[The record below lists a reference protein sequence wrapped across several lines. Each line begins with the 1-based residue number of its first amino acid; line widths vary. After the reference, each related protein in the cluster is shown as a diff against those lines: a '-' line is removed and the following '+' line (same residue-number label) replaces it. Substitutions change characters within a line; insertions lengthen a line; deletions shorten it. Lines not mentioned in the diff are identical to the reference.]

1 MAKVIK
7 HHNRYDKDICIMKH
21 IFLWLNQINI
31 DIIKYF
37 LENNFYLFH
46 HHLNRL
52 KVLNDNHVDLLKM
65 VDWIM
70 LVFYLYVLLLIV
82 PNKIK
87 IFSSL
92 SNIKPVRRSKE
103 RIPLSATSWYR
114 VLPGDSFFPTT
125 ITSCSSEQ
133 KASLTQ
139 SSSAQLLGLPAHTD

>member
-82 PNKIK
+82 PNKYK
-87 IFSSL
+87 FQLKYFRVYQRSSQWG
-92 SNIKPVRRSKE
+92 NEKKE
-103 RIPLSATSWYR
+103 YPAFRLPRGTGCCPETVLSARYFSYNYY
-114 VLPGDSFFPTT
+114 
-125 ITSCSSEQ
+125 
-133 KASLTQ
+133 
-139 SSSAQLLGLPAHTD
+139 